1 MREMENFFFFLI
13 PVFLLRL
20 HCLIL
25 NFTFRIKSV
34 NITYYIQESCNTV
47 ITFTPQTELI
57 SEESAE

>member
-1 MREMENFFFFLI
+1 MRESEKKFFLI
-13 PVFLLRL
+13 PVFLLGL

-34 NITYYIQESCNTV
+34 NITYYIQECCNTV
-47 ITFTPQTELI
+47 ITFTQWTELI